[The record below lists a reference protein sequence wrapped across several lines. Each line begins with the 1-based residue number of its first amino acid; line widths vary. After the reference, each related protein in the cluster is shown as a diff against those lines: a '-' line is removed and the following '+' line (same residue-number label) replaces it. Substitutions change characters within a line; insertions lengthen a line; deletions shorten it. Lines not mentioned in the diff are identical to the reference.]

1 MKRQA
6 IGGVTFNRFYTTT
19 QICDAPPPILL
30 SGGWAGNLNAADLGP
45 MLARRQLTAATMP
58 P

>member
-6 IGGVTFNRFYTTT
+6 IGGGVTFNRFYTTT
-19 QICDAPPPILL
+19 QICDAPPILL